1 VDAAIRLKEKRIA
14 TEVVV
19 VSIGVKPAQ
28 EALRNALAM
37 GADRA
42 KMTYAKGVL
51 AEGVRQDGILTAPPE
66 GAPKAPAA
74 GEAPAEGG
82 RAVGGIPG
90 PSRRLARPD
99 ATGPMRTVDLDRF
112 CALASPEADVRPL
125 LRQSLG
131 HDDTDCRPKL
141 PFAHSAS
148 DRHQHQ
154 S

>member
-1 VDAAIRLKEKRIA
+1 VDAAIRLKETGIA

-19 VSIGVKPAQ
+19 VSIGVKQAQ

-51 AEGVRQDGILTAPPE
+51 AEGDRQDGILTAPPRR
-66 GAPKAPAA
+66 
-74 GEAPAEGG
+74 G
-82 RAVGGIPG
+82 RIPG

-131 HDDTDCRPKL
+131 HDDSDCRPKL